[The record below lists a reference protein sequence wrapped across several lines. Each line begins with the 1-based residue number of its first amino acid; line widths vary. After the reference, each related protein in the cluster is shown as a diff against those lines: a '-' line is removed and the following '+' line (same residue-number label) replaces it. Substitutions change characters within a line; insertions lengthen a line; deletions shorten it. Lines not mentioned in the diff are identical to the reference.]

1 MNSVIEFLD
10 VVGRRRT
17 DRLSFQVLVL
27 MIQSY
32 AIVIQYE
39 LSVCE
44 FISFFVVILT
54 AIPYTV
60 KVTTGSEKSMG
71 TDSNVYIKVIGTKKR
86 HTGKQFL
93 ELMQKIAFMPGS
105 VETFSLEAID
115 VGEVKQIEV
124 MYCMV
129 LSRS

>member
-1 MNSVIEFLD
+1 
-10 VVGRRRT
+10 
-17 DRLSFQVLVL
+17 